1 MACATVQTEEQL
13 TAYALAARIHALV
26 ESRVEEHK
34 SRVELLEALK
44 PYLAEV
50 QALDSC
56 RPTESSPFSRN
67 WRR

>member
-1 MACATVQTEEQL
+1 MACATTQTEEQL
-13 TAYALAARIHALV
+13 SAYSLAARIHDLL

-50 QALDSC
+50 QALDSF
-56 RPTESSPFSRN
+56 RPTESSPFARS